1 MTYFGHSEFIWN
13 SSILAMVTINKTL
26 PNVLKSFL
34 NTVGNVY
41 VKLFKNANS
50 IITIIK
56 NGIYHDDKGTIN

>member
-1 MTYFGHSEFIWN
+1 M
-13 SSILAMVTINKTL
+13 LAMVTINKTL

-50 IITIIK
+50 INTIIQ
-56 NGIYHDDKGTIN
+56 NGICHDDKGTVN